1 VDTILS
7 LAFSAVRTDHVEG
20 VTTRSGS
27 SLSSF
32 VVVRTQDGSVVSPQG
47 HIQFFLLWPPFAD
60 RVGICFLVIKLSTEF
75 GTYFFS

>member
-47 HIQFFLLWPPFAD
+47 HIQFFLLCSTLTQG
-60 RVGICFLVIKLSTEF
+60 RQLCFDFYLLS
-75 GTYFFS
+75 S